1 MSAPERREPQSE
13 AALDSRPPSLRS
25 HLSSLFFIPLR
36 ARSPPHTV
44 PESSSPYQPH
54 RHPPPPREDGRSL
67 SLSLCR
73 SGPTIRPQPQPL
85 PLPPALSPSAV
96 SVESHP
102 RQPLDCHLPSFA
114 FLHRRYPLV
123 LHLSLSLFLSR
134 TTSTYHFYALAVWMH
149 HRANSYAKLPMVR
162 YLPTYLPSYLPSW
175 LATYSRKTRWGCK
188 LRITVDTN

>member
-102 RQPLDCHLPSFA
+102 RQPPRLPPT
-114 FLHRRYPLV
+114 PLR
-123 LHLSLSLFLSR
+123 LLAPPLSPRPPSLSLSLFLSR

-162 YLPTYLPSYLPSW
+162 YLPTYL
-175 LATYSRKTRWGCK
+175 ATYPAGWLPTLVK
-188 LRITVDTN
+188 LVGVVN

>member
-102 RQPLDCHLPSFA
+102 RQPLDCHLPPSA

-123 LHLSLSLFLSR
+123 LHLSLSL
-134 TTSTYHFYALAVWMH
+134 TYHVY
-149 HRANSYAKLPMVR
+149 LPLLRFSSVDAPPCQFLCETTNGS
-162 YLPTYLPSYLPSW
+162 LPTYLPSYLPSW